1 DASTCDGW
9 VINIEE
15 HEIIIVRDGKRIL
28 HRSLFMA
35 GIIHYINEYKAL
47 LMQPEN
53 DELRS
58 AFIRKFDGICK
69 AAKI

>member
-1 DASTCDGW
+1 
-9 VINIEE
+9 
-15 HEIIIVRDGKRIL
+15 
-28 HRSLFMA
+28 MA
-35 GIIHYINEYKAL
+35 GIIQYINEYKIL

-69 AAKI
+69 AAKN